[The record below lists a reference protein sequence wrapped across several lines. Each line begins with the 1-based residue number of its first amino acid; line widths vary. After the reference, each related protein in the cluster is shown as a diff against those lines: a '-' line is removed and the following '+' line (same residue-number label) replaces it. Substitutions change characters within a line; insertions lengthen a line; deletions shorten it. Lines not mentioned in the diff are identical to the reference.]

1 LSPFISTN
9 HPKMN
14 PILFFSMLIITLYI
28 SSGSTTEICPAIH
41 KGSQITTLSSSQFR
55 YSKVVMHEHVIGY
68 CDVEQKIYG
77 NDMSTNMVQ
86 EWIKANPNKPVY
98 HTYWGTLSFD
108 SLIGMYVLHAMFVVF
123 VVLIWSAIQDEVEKR
138 R

>member
-1 LSPFISTN
+1 MISSK

-77 NDMSTNMVQ
+77 NDMSMNMVQ

-108 SLIGMYVLHAMFVVF
+108 SLIGMYVLHGMIGLFVL
-123 VVLIWSAIQDEVEKR
+123 LIWSAIQDEQKR

>member
-1 LSPFISTN
+1 
-9 HPKMN
+9 
-14 PILFFSMLIITLYI
+14 MLIITLYF

-98 HTYWGTLSFD
+98 HTFWGTLTFD
-108 SLIGMYVLHAMFVVF
+108 SLIGMYVIHAMIGLFGVICW
-123 VVLIWSAIQDEVEKR
+123 LSIHDEEKR

>member
-1 LSPFISTN
+1 
-9 HPKMN
+9 MN
-14 PILFFSMLIITLYI
+14 PILFFSMLIGALYI

-41 KGSQITTLSSSQFR
+41 KGSQITMVTNTQTR
-55 YSKVVMHEHVIGY
+55 PYSKVVMYEHVIGY
-68 CDVEQKIYG
+68 CNIEETKYG
-77 NDMSTNMVQ
+77 YDKNTNMIQ

-108 SLIGMYVLHAMFVVF
+108 SLIGMYVLHGMIVVF
-123 VVLIWSAIQDEVEKR
+123 VVLIWSAIQDEQKR

>member
-1 LSPFISTN
+1 
-9 HPKMN
+9 MN
-14 PILFFSMLIITLYI
+14 PILFFSMLIGALYI
-28 SSGSTTEICPAIH
+28 SSSSITEICPAIH

-77 NDMSTNMVQ
+77 NDMSMNMVQ
-86 EWIKANPNKPVY
+86 EWIKSNPNKPVY
-98 HTYWGTLSFD
+98 HTYWGTLTFD

-123 VVLIWSAIQDEVEKR
+123 VVLIWSAIQDEEKR

>member
-1 LSPFISTN
+1 
-9 HPKMN
+9 MN
-14 PILFFSMLIITLYI
+14 PILFFSMLIGALYI

-77 NDMSTNMVQ
+77 NDMSMNMVQ

-98 HTYWGTLSFD
+98 HTYWGTQTFD
-108 SLIGMYVLHAMFVVF
+108 SLIGMYVIHAIIVVF
-123 VVLIWSAIQDEVEKR
+123 VLLIRSAIQDEIEKR

>member
-1 LSPFISTN
+1 
-9 HPKMN
+9 MN

-77 NDMSTNMVQ
+77 NDMSMNMVQ

-108 SLIGMYVLHAMFVVF
+108 SLIGMYVLHGMIGLFVL
-123 VVLIWSAIQDEVEKR
+123 LIWSAIQDEQKR

>member
-1 LSPFISTN
+1 
-9 HPKMN
+9 
-14 PILFFSMLIITLYI
+14 MLIITLYI
-28 SSGSTTEICPAIH
+28 SSSSITEICPAIH

-77 NDMSTNMVQ
+77 NDMSMNMVQ
-86 EWIKANPNKPVY
+86 EWIKSNPNKPVY

-108 SLIGMYVLHAMFVVF
+108 SLIGMYVLHAMFAVF
-123 VVLIWSAIQDEVEKR
+123 VLLIWSAIQDEEKR

>member
-1 LSPFISTN
+1 MSPFISTN

>member
-1 LSPFISTN
+1 LSPLISSN

-14 PILFFSMLIITLYI
+14 PILFFSMLIGALYI

-77 NDMSTNMVQ
+77 NDMSMNMVQ

-98 HTYWGTLSFD
+98 HTYWGTLTFD
-108 SLIGMYVLHAMFVVF
+108 SLIGMYVLHAIIIVF
-123 VVLIWSAIQDEVEKR
+123 VLLIWSAIQDEEKR

>member
-1 LSPFISTN
+1 
-9 HPKMN
+9 
-14 PILFFSMLIITLYI
+14 MLIGALYI

-77 NDMSTNMVQ
+77 NDMSMNMVQ

-108 SLIGMYVLHAMFVVF
+108 SLIGMYVLHAMIVVF
-123 VVLIWSAIQDEVEKR
+123 VLLIRAAIQDEVEKR
-138 R
+138 Q

>member
-1 LSPFISTN
+1 
-9 HPKMN
+9 
-14 PILFFSMLIITLYI
+14 MLIITLYI
-28 SSGSTTEICPAIH
+28 SIGSTTEICPAIH
-41 KGSQITTLSSSQFR
+41 KGSHITTLSSSQFR

-77 NDMSTNMVQ
+77 NDMSMNMVQ

-98 HTYWGTLSFD
+98 HTYWGTLTFD
-108 SLIGMYVLHAMFVVF
+108 SLIGMYVIHAMIVVF
-123 VVLIWSAIQDEVEKR
+123 VLLIRSAIQGEVEKR